1 MKVTAL
7 FLLSALALLSLSGNA
22 RAEVPGTQAK
32 CNNGV
37 NGCTRIYNP
46 ICGTDGY
53 TYPNECELCM
63 ENKRREFPVLIKK
76 YGPC

>member
-7 FLLSALALLSLSGNA
+7 FLLSALAMLSLSGHA

-32 CNNGV
+32 CNHEV
-37 NGCTRIYNP
+37 SGCTRNYNP
-46 ICGTDGY
+46 ICGTDGH
-53 TYPNECELCM
+53 TYSNECELCM
-63 ENKRREFPVLIKK
+63 ENKRRKIPVLIKK